1 MYRTTPL
8 RGMFAKSKR
17 GFGADGRFPT
27 LLAVVDHYDTCF
39 TLGLT
44 PQEKNDL
51 VQFVK
56 SR

>member
-1 MYRTTPL
+1 
-8 RGMFAKSKR
+8 MFAKSRR

-27 LLAVVDHYDTCF
+27 LLAVVNHYDTCF